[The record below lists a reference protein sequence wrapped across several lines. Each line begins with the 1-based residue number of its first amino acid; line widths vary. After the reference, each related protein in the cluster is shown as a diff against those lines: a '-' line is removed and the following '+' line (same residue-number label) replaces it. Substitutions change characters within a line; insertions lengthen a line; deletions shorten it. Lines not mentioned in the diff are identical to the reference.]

1 MQLNDELRA
10 IADNIVDKR
19 PVTAQEQLQ
28 GYKRSTHYR
37 LTEARRQEREDAEAP
52 LGDNTRN
59 IRAYY
64 EQFPDAAHIY
74 DSKGSHLATYRTR
87 IDYRQLDDEGDSC
100 PQFIYWKKNASTVY
114 QYKTPETVNLEEY
127 FDPGTPRKHKA

>member
-1 MQLNDELRA
+1 MEQS
-10 IADNIVDKR
+10 
-19 PVTAQEQLQ
+19 TAFERIRTYRRKQTAH
-28 GYKRSTHYR
+28 RSTYGYALR
-37 LTEARRQEREDAEAP
+37 RRQEREDAEAP

-100 PQFIYWKKNASTVY
+100 PQFIYWKKNANTVY